1 MGVIGKDIP
10 HDSAR
15 GHVTGQSLFID
26 DMPFARNELLVDFL
40 GSPVAHGV
48 IESLDLEA
56 ARRVE
61 GVVAVFTANDV
72 PGHNTFGPVVKDEQL
87 LVEDT
92 AMFLGQPVVLIA
104 ATMQPALQAAKKA
117 ITPKMRS
124 LPPIFSID
132 DAIAA
137 NSFLGGERVIARGDV
152 ASAMAGA
159 KHVIEGS
166 LTVGGQEHFYLESQ
180 AALAYPGEHGAMT
193 IHSSTQHP
201 TEVQTL
207 VAEVLGVPFNHVTCI
222 AKRMGGA
229 FGGKETQAAQPAM
242 MAAIVAAKTGRPAR
256 VVYNKDDDM
265 RTTGKRHPFKSWYTV
280 GFDDDGLITAL
291 DLKLFSNG
299 GCSTDLSF
307 AVLERSM
314 LHSDN
319 AYYLPHVRITGRVC
333 RTNLPSN
340 TAFRGFGGPQGVVNI
355 ENIIEEVAL
364 SLGLDPLEVRR
375 RNCYGVDSGI
385 GACPVRAGDESHERD
400 GHATGRNTTPY
411 GQIVRNNT
419 LPRIFEKLAGDA
431 QYAARLKDIE
441 SFNASS
447 KTHLRG
453 LSMTPV
459 KFGISFTK
467 KTLNQ
472 ANALVNI
479 YTDGTVIVSTGATEM
494 GQGVHTR
501 VRQIVADE
509 LGIAY
514 DAVIV
519 GATSTDKNHNTS
531 PTAASSGTDLNGA
544 AAQDACRKLR
554 FRLAEFAARELADP
568 DAGLDFSR
576 EHVRFEDGMVFDER
590 DPSRRMRFVELICR
604 AYMERINL
612 GERGFYATPGVD
624 FNRETGKGHPFLY
637 FTNGA
642 ACSEVLIDR
651 FTGEMRVT
659 RVDLLMDAGKCINPG
674 IDRGQVVG
682 GFIQGMGWCT
692 TEELKYSDTG
702 VLLSYSPTTYKIP
715 AITDVPPEFNVN
727 FLDNPDNAVSLY
739 RSKALGEP
747 PLLLGISVW
756 TAVKHALSFVGGRQ
770 VPKLDLPATVEQIL
784 TVMTRQTNG
793 EVRSHV
799 RALVPSPG
807 MPGEG

>member
-15 GHVTGQSLFID
+15 GHVTGQSIFID

-48 IESLDLEA
+48 IESLDIDA
-56 ARRVE
+56 ARNIP
-61 GVVAVFTANDV
+61 GVVALFTAKDI

-87 LVEDT
+87 LVEEE
-92 AMFLGQPVVLIA
+92 AVFLGQPVVLIA
-104 ATMQPALQAAKKA
+104 ATSQQAIYAAKKA
-117 ITPKMRS
+117 IKLSMRA
-124 LPPIFSID
+124 LPPLFSID

-137 NSFLGGERVIARGDV
+137 GSFIGGERVIARGD
-152 ASAMAGA
+152 ASAALASA
-159 KHVIEGS
+159 KHTLEGS

-180 AALAYPGEHGAMT
+180 AAIAYPGEHRT
-193 IHSSTQHP
+193 ITVHSSTQHP
-201 TEVQTL
+201 TEVQSL
-207 VAEVLGVPFNHVTCI
+207 VAEALGVPFNHVTCI

-242 MAAIVAAKTGRPAR
+242 MAAIVAARTGRPAR

-265 RTTGKRHPFKSWYTV
+265 RTTGKRHPFKGFYKV
-280 GFDDDGLITAL
+280 GFDDDGVITAL

-319 AYYLPHVRITGRVC
+319 AYFLPNVRITGRVC
-333 RTNLPSN
+333 KTNLPSN

-364 SLGLDPLEVRR
+364 SLGIDALEVRK
-375 RNCYGVDSGI
+375 RNCYGTD
-385 GACPVRAGDESHERD
+385 D
-400 GHATGRNTTPY
+400 RNTTPY
-411 GQIVRNNT
+411 GQIVRNNM
-419 LPRIFEKLAGDA
+419 LPRVFELLSSEAD
-431 QYAARLKDIE
+431 YAPRRNDIE

-447 KTHLRG
+447 KTHVRG
-453 LSMTPV
+453 LALTPV

-479 YTDGTVIVSTGATEM
+479 YTDGTVIVTTGATEM

-509 LGIAY
+509 LGISY

-519 GATSTDKNHNTS
+519 GTTSTDKNNNTS

-554 FRLAEFAARELADP
+554 ARLADFASREFAHNES
-568 DAGLDFSR
+568 GLSVSP
-576 EHVRFEDGMVFDER
+576 EHVSFANGFVFDSR
-590 DPSRRMRFVELICR
+590 DPSRRMRFADLICR
-604 AYMERINL
+604 AYLERVNL
-612 GERGFYATPGVD
+612 GDRGFYATPGVD

-651 FTGEMRVT
+651 FTGELRVT
-659 RVDLLMDAGKCINPG
+659 RVDLLMDAGQCINPG

-682 GFIQGMGWCT
+682 GFVQGMGWVT
-692 TEELKYSDTG
+692 TEELKYSETG

-715 AITDVPPEFNVN
+715 AISDVPPVFNVK
-727 FLDNPDNAVSLY
+727 FLDNPDNVVSLY

-756 TAVKHALSFVGGRQ
+756 AAVKDALSYVGGVKRQ
-770 VPKLDLPATVEQIL
+770 IPRLELPATVEQIL
-784 TVMTRQTNG
+784 MVMTRQTKKD
-793 EVRSHV
+793 VRS
-799 RALVPSPG
+799 
-807 MPGEG
+807 GELQTRTLSS

>member
-26 DMPFARNELLVDFL
+26 DVPFARNELLVDFL

-56 ARRVE
+56 ARHVD
-61 GVVAVFTANDV
+61 GVVALFTAKDV
-72 PGHNTFGPVVKDEQL
+72 PGHNIFGPVVKDEQL
-87 LVEDT
+87 LVDDT

-104 ATMQPALQAAKKA
+104 ATTQPALRAARKA
-117 ITPKMRS
+117 ITLKMRS

-137 NSFLGGERVIARGDV
+137 HSFLSTERIIARGDV
-152 ASAMAGA
+152 ANALASATHGL
-159 KHVIEGS
+159 EGS
-166 LTVGGQEHFYLESQ
+166 LVVGGQEHFYLESQ
-180 AALAYPGEHGAMT
+180 AAIAYPGEHGAMT
-193 IHSSTQHP
+193 VHSSTQHP
-201 TEVQTL
+201 TEIQSL
-207 VAEVLGVPFNHVTCI
+207 VAEALGVPFNHVTCI

-229 FGGKETQAAQPAM
+229 FGGKETQAAQPVM

-265 RTTGKRHPFKSWYTV
+265 RTTGKRHPFKNWYRA
-280 GFDDDGLITAL
+280 GFDDDGRITAL
-291 DLKLFSNG
+291 ELKLFSNG
-299 GCSTDLSF
+299 GCSADLSF
-307 AVLERSM
+307 AVLERAM

-319 AYYLPHVRITGRVC
+319 AYYLPNVHITGRVC
-333 RTNLPSN
+333 RTNFPSN
-340 TAFRGFGGPQGVVNI
+340 TAFRGFGGPQGVVTV
-355 ENIIEEVAL
+355 ENIIEEIAL
-364 SLGLDPLEVRR
+364 FLGIDSLEVRR
-375 RNCYGVDSGI
+375 RNCYGIDDHN
-385 GACPVRAGDESHERD
+385 C
-400 GHATGRNTTPY
+400 TPY

-419 LPRIFEKLAGDA
+419 LPRILEDLARDA
-431 QYAARLKDIE
+431 DYAARRNEID
-441 SFNASS
+441 SFNATSTS
-447 KTHLRG
+447 HVRG
-453 LSMTPV
+453 LSVTPV

-479 YTDGTVIVSTGATEM
+479 YTDGTVTVSTGATEM

-509 LGIAY
+509 LGISY

-544 AAQDACRKLR
+544 AAGDACRRLR
-554 FRLAEFAARELADP
+554 ARLADFAAREFMHSNIRRSVSP
-568 DAGLDFSR
+568 
-576 EHVRFEDGMVFDER
+576 EHVVFDDGFVFDSR
-590 DPSRRMRFVELICR
+590 DPSSRIRFVELICR
-604 AYMERINL
+604 AYIERVNL

-624 FNRETGKGHPFLY
+624 FNRDTGKGNPFLY
-637 FTNGA
+637 YTNGA
-642 ACSEVLIDR
+642 ACSEVIIDR

-659 RVDLLMDAGKCINPG
+659 RVDLLMDAGECINPG
-674 IDRGQVVG
+674 IDRGQIIG
-682 GFIQGMGWCT
+682 GFVQGMGWVT

-702 VLLSYSPTTYKIP
+702 SLLSYSPTTYKIP
-715 AITDVPPEFNVN
+715 AISDVPRVFNVN
-727 FLDNPDNAVSLY
+727 FFDNPDNTVSLY

-756 TAVKHALSFVGGRQ
+756 TAVKHALSFVGQRQ

-784 TVMTRQTNG
+784 SVMTRQANDPRAG
-793 EVRSHV
+793 SLRERAMDEDRRSISSRPHG
-799 RALVPSPG
+799 SS
-807 MPGEG
+807 